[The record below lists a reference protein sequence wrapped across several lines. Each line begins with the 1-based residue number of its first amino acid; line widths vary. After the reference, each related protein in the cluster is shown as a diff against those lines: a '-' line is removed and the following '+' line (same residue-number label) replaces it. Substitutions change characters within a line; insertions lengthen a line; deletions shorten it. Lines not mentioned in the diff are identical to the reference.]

1 MHSALKEAT
10 SGEVDRV
17 TCLRDR
23 DGRTRVRRQESGRA
37 QGGGD
42 IHIEYKN
49 NRHLNTNNCKVL
61 QVLTSLKK
69 KRERESKEKKER
81 KVLGRTP
88 GLRALRVQGLP
99 GAARVGQPRDSERE
113 DAGPG
118 LCLEA
123 PFRTFST
130 QSGAPARAATAGR
143 DGAESPQPST
153 SRFNGPLAWGSLGT
167 ARVLRP
173 FVTNAISKNNRYV
186 DTHRSVAWIP

>member
-69 KRERESKEKKER
+69 RERESKEKRGKFCEGLLVCALSWFR
-81 KVLGRTP
+81 GFQELSGLVAAL
-88 GLRALRVQGLP
+88 GLREGRRGAGAL
-99 GAARVGQPRDSERE
+99 PRGIQHPVRSPHQSCDSGEGWGRE
-113 DAGPG
+113 
-118 LCLEA
+118 
-123 PFRTFST
+123 
-130 QSGAPARAATAGR
+130 PANQA
-143 DGAESPQPST
+143 
-153 SRFNGPLAWGSLGT
+153 LHGSMN
-167 ARVLRP
+167 P
-173 FVTNAISKNNRYV
+173 
-186 DTHRSVAWIP
+186 

>member
-69 KRERESKEKKER
+69 RERESKEREESSAKDSWFAR
-81 KVLGRTP
+81 SP
-88 GLRALRVQGLP
+88 GSGASRSCP
-99 GAARVGQPRDSERE
+99 GWSQPWDSERE

-118 LCLEA
+118 LCPEA
-123 PFRTFST
+123 FST
-130 QSGAPARAATAGR
+130 QSGAPTRAATAGR
-143 DGAESPQPST
+143 DGAESPQT
-153 SRFNGPLAWGSLGT
+153 K
-167 ARVLRP
+167 P
-173 FVTNAISKNNRYV
+173 FTVQ
-186 DTHRSVAWIP
+186 

>member
-69 KRERESKEKKER
+69 KRERESKEKKGKFWEGLLVCALSGFR
-81 KVLGRTP
+81 GFQELP
-88 GLRALRVQGLP
+88 GLVSP
-99 GAARVGQPRDSERE
+99 GTPRGKTR
-113 DAGPG
+113 
-118 LCLEA
+118 
-123 PFRTFST
+123 
-130 QSGAPARAATAGR
+130 GR
-143 DGAESPQPST
+143 
-153 SRFNGPLAWGSLGT
+153 GS
-167 ARVLRP
+167 A
-173 FVTNAISKNNRYV
+173 
-186 DTHRSVAWIP
+186 

>member
-69 KRERESKEKKER
+69 KRESKEKKER